1 MATRYLDEIRTV
13 QPRGPYS
20 LGGFSFGGLVAYE
33 MAQQLLARG
42 EEVGLLVLFDTY
54 PSDLKSVTASL
65 VNLLLTPSWRHWS
78 HDLPK
83 AVRKRFRR
91 AVRGWGMPQHLTDIR
106 DSNRAAADRYVLRP
120 YAGKAT
126 LVRAVEQ
133 SLRSGSDDPHAA
145 WKTLVSSLEVHTIP
159 GNHYEILV
167 EPQVERL
174 AECLK
179 ACIDKA
185 SQRGA

>member
-1 MATRYLDEIRTV
+1 MATHYLDEMRTV
-13 QPRGPYS
+13 QRQGPYCV
-20 LGGFSFGGLVAYE
+20 GGFSFGGLVAYE

-54 PSDLKSVTASL
+54 PGDLKSVSASL
-65 VNLLLTPSWRHWS
+65 ASLLLRPSWRHLS
-78 HDLPK
+78 YDLPK
-83 AVRKRFRR
+83 AIRKRIRR
-91 AVRGWGMPQHLTDIR
+91 TFRGWRMPQHLSEVR

-120 YAGKAT
+120 YPGKAT

-145 WKTLVSSLEVHTIP
+145 WKSLVSNLEVHSIP

-167 EPQVERL
+167 EPQVECL
-174 AECLK
+174 AACLK

-185 SQRGA
+185 SQRAA